1 MSEKEYPTEEPKQEE
16 PKKEEPTNDADKKD
30 RSVDPDKEA
39 KKLENNDGDKENK
52 EIDKAGEGGVKSWLG
67 IDQIDWG
74 GEAGKFYE
82 CWKLNPCCGTP
93 EPLKMITCFVCWTC
107 CGCCSQ
113 SKLYASTVGQECAF
127 IPHCLMAFFLPC
139 ITSLIIRTNIRNRL
153 GVQGN
158 MVGDAVCCCCC
169 GCCSICQELRAVPR
183 EEWHLL
189 EPKWKTPVCS
199 APEIIFIK

>member
-16 PKKEEPTNDADKKD
+16 PKKEEPTKNADKKD

-93 EPLKMITCFVCWTC
+93 SPPKKKTLFSF
-107 CGCCSQ
+107 G
-113 SKLYASTVGQECAF
+113 
-127 IPHCLMAFFLPC
+127 
-139 ITSLIIRTNIRNRL
+139 
-153 GVQGN
+153 
-158 MVGDAVCCCCC
+158 
-169 GCCSICQELRAVPR
+169 RAVDAALR
-183 EEWHLL
+183 VSS
-189 EPKWKTPVCS
+189 TPPPSVRS
-199 APEIIFIK
+199 APSFPTV